1 MSMLLLA
8 ASASAP
14 ADGQR
19 FWTSRADP
27 AVSAVNRAA
36 QEAALP
42 SSATPGGPY
51 GLARTPYMGWRSWNA
66 YHNSVN
72 QTLLESVMEAMVAK
86 QKDGKSLSDL
96 GFTSVGLDDAWQG
109 FDAGTPGVDACQKG
123 YNGTFHDAQGNP
135 LWAEATFPDPAG
147 MVAKAHSLGL
157 RAGWYMN
164 NCREHELPA
173 PSAVRAASVIVILT
187 FYTGAGL
194 ASRVQGDGAD

>member
-1 MSMLLLA
+1 MC
-8 ASASAP
+8 
-14 ADGQR
+14 
-19 FWTSRADP
+19 T
-27 AVSAVNRAA
+27 
-36 QEAALP
+36 P
-42 SSATPGGPY
+42 SCCVPG
-51 GLARTPYMGWRSWNA
+51 L
-66 YHNSVN
+66 
-72 QTLLESVMEAMVAK
+72 
-86 QKDGKSLSDL
+86 
-96 GFTSVGLDDAWQG
+96 G
-109 FDAGTPGVDACQKG
+109 FDAGTPGVDAYQKG